1 MIIVIYGPVH
11 LILLQNRPLSV
22 SQFPWNLDVNKMADD
37 PNNLAKDFVHLARL
51 AITGRTQDVQL
62 LVHRAIK
69 RYGTVFPEMAESL
82 TKLIRES
89 PTRGS
94 PLRRQTEV
102 PLPVDT
108 DSRLHLLRVENNV
121 RFDHD
126 LIVAPAIEQNLRQV
140 LIERRDPQ
148 VLLKVGLHPT
158 RTLLFTGPPGV
169 GKTMAARWL
178 ARELERPL
186 LVLDLAAVMSSFL
199 GRTGSNLRHV
209 LDYAKSM
216 ECVLLLDELDS
227 LAKRRDDRGDV
238 GELKRLVTVLLQE
251 VDDWPASGILVAATN
266 HAELLDPA
274 VWRRFEMS
282 IEFPLPDVS
291 QIDRLS
297 LVLLSA
303 HIQDA
308 KTWSKVLA
316 YALKGRSHNDIEREI
331 VQARRA
337 AVTSASPLS
346 DQLRALVRAN
356 AGLTHPEKVELAR
369 VLYQSGITSQREAR
383 EITGVARDTI
393 RKSGKSNREPV
404 PGTEVA

>member
-1 MIIVIYGPVH
+1 
-11 LILLQNRPLSV
+11 
-22 SQFPWNLDVNKMADD
+22 MAD
-37 PNNLAKDFVHLARL
+37 NSQNIAKDFVHLARL
-51 AITGRTQDVQL
+51 AMTGRPQDVQL

-69 RYGTVFPEMAESL
+69 RYRADFPDMAESL
-82 TKLIRES
+82 TELMRES
-89 PTRGS
+89 PTRAS
-94 PLRRQTEV
+94 PLRRQSEV

-108 DSRLHLLRVENNV
+108 DSRLHLLRVENDV
-121 RFDHD
+121 VFDHE
-126 LIVAPAIEQNLRQV
+126 LIVAPAIEQNLKQV

-148 VLLKVGLHPT
+148 ALLKVGLHPT

-178 ARELERPL
+178 ARELKRPL

-209 LDYAKSM
+209 LDYAKSI
-216 ECVLLLDELDS
+216 ECVLLLDELDA
-227 LAKRRDDRGDV
+227 LAKRRDDRGEV

-282 IEFPLPDVS
+282 VEFALPDIP
-291 QIDRLS
+291 QIERLA
-297 LVLLSA
+297 LALLA
-303 HIQDA
+303 PHIDDA
-308 KTWSKVLA
+308 ETWSKVLA
-316 YALKGRSHNDIEREI
+316 YALKGHSHNDIEREI
-331 VQARRA
+331 MQARRA
-337 AVTSASPLS
+337 AVTSGSPLR

-356 AGLTHPEKVELAR
+356 AGLTHAEKVELAR
-369 VLYQSGITSQREAR
+369 ILYHSAITSQREAR

-393 RKSGKSNREPV
+393 RKPDKSKPESVPRE
-404 PGTEVA
+404 EVA

>member
-1 MIIVIYGPVH
+1 MTMP
-11 LILLQNRPLSV
+11 
-22 SQFPWNLDVNKMADD
+22 DD
-37 PNNLAKDFVHLARL
+37 SHNIAKDFVHLARL
-51 AITGRTQDVQL
+51 ALTGRPQDVQL

-69 RYGTVFPEMAESL
+69 RYRAVFPDMADSL
-82 TKLIRES
+82 TKLMREA
-89 PTRGS
+89 PTRAS
-94 PLRRQTEV
+94 PLRRQSEV

-108 DSRLHLLRVENNV
+108 DSRLQLLRVENDIF
-121 RFDHD
+121 FDHD
-126 LIVAPAIEQNLRQV
+126 LVVAPAIEQNLKQV
-140 LIERRDPQ
+140 LIERRDPHA
-148 VLLKVGLHPT
+148 LLRVGLQPT

-209 LDYAKSM
+209 LDYAKTI
-216 ECVLLLDELDS
+216 ECVLLLDEFDA
-227 LAKRRDDRGDV
+227 LAKRRDDRGEV

-282 IEFPLPDVS
+282 VEFSLPDVP
-291 QIDRLS
+291 QIERLAFA
-297 LVLLSA
+297 LLKP
-303 HIQDA
+303 HIDDGG
-308 KTWSKVLA
+308 TWSKVLA

-331 VQARRA
+331 IQARRA
-337 AVTSASPLS
+337 AVTSRSPLP
-346 DQLRALVRAN
+346 DELRTLVRAN
-356 AGLTHPEKVELAR
+356 AGLTHAEKVELAR
-369 VLYQSGITSQREAR
+369 ILYRSEITSQREAR

-393 RKSGKSNREPV
+393 RKPEKSRSEPL
-404 PGTEVA
+404 PSEEVA

>member
-1 MIIVIYGPVH
+1 MPKAT
-11 LILLQNRPLSV
+11 
-22 SQFPWNLDVNKMADD
+22 KMADND
-37 PNNLAKDFVHLARL
+37 SIATDFVHLARL
-51 AITGRTQDVQL
+51 ALTGRPQDVQL
-62 LVHRAIK
+62 LIHRVIK
-69 RYGTVFPEMAESL
+69 RYRAVFPEMADSL
-82 TKLIRES
+82 TELMRKS
-89 PTRGS
+89 PTRAS
-94 PLRRQTEV
+94 PLRRQSEV

-108 DSRLHLLRVENNV
+108 DSRLHLLRVENDV
-121 RFDHD
+121 MFDHD
-126 LIVAPAIEQNLRQV
+126 LIVEPKIEQNLKQV
-140 LIERRDPQ
+140 SIERRDPHA
-148 VLLKVGLHPT
+148 LLKVGLNPT

-209 LDYAKSM
+209 LDYAKSI
-216 ECVLLLDELDS
+216 ECILLLDELDA
-227 LAKRRDDRGDV
+227 LAKRRDDRGEV

-282 IEFPLPDVS
+282 IEFSLPDVP
-291 QIDRLS
+291 QIERLS
-297 LVLLSA
+297 LALLA
-303 HIQDA
+303 PHIDDA
-308 KTWSKVLA
+308 DTWSKVLA

-331 VQARRA
+331 MQARRA
-337 AVTSASPLS
+337 AVTSDSPLPN
-346 DQLRALVRAN
+346 QLRTLVRAN

-369 VLYQSGITSQREAR
+369 ILYRSEITSQREAR

-393 RKSGKSNREPV
+393 RKPEKAKNEAIRSE
-404 PGTEVA
+404 AAA